1 MLTHRKVTME
11 VTPMTFITAEM
22 KPVSVGRFLISCQI
36 FAHRHGKKKSLD
48 LLRSFFLIAFTV
60 LMIKL

>member
-1 MLTHRKVTME
+1 MNWFCTFQVLTHRKVTME

-36 FAHRHGKKKSLD
+36 YAHRHGKKKD
-48 LLRSFFLIAFTV
+48 PRPRTTCRSN
-60 LMIKL
+60 